1 YHNKSNLINMKISE
15 SKKRKEYPEFDDGE
29 EEKMDKFYELIRSF
43 KDHASQLVINSSSA
57 NVPKN
62 TETTQH
68 ELAEKFEINKKNK
81 KKKSD
86 DKGIKDEDK
95 SSNHKDFFFTSPSQA
110 FTRSTL
116 GDTTRNSSNLD
127 GINLDV
133 NEMSGYK
140 LQRGL
145 DDNQIHDDTQGLDLG
160 LSL

>member
-1 YHNKSNLINMKISE
+1 MKISE
-15 SKKRKEYPEFDDGE
+15 SKKRKEYPEFDDDE

-43 KDHASQLVINSSSA
+43 KDHASQLVINSSST

-68 ELAEKFEINKKNK
+68 ELAEKFKLNKKNK
-81 KKKSD
+81 KIKKSD

-110 FTRSTL
+110 FTCSSL
-116 GDTTRNSSNLD
+116 GDTNRNSPNLD

-133 NEMSGYK
+133 NGMSGYK
-140 LQRGL
+140 LQRVSG
-145 DDNQIHDDTQGLDLG
+145 DNQIHDDTQGLDLD

>member
-1 YHNKSNLINMKISE
+1 MKISE
-15 SKKRKEYPEFDDGE
+15 SKKRKEYPEFDDDE

-43 KDHASQLVINSSSA
+43 KDRASQLVINSSST
-57 NVPKN
+57 NMPKN

-68 ELAEKFEINKKNK
+68 ELVEKFELKKKK

-86 DKGIKDEDK
+86 DKGIKEEDK

-110 FTRSTL
+110 FTRSSL
-116 GDTTRNSSNLD
+116 GDTTRNSPNLD
-127 GINLDV
+127 GIKLDV

-140 LQRGL
+140 LQRVSG
-145 DDNQIHDDTQGLDLG
+145 DHQIHDDTQGLDLN